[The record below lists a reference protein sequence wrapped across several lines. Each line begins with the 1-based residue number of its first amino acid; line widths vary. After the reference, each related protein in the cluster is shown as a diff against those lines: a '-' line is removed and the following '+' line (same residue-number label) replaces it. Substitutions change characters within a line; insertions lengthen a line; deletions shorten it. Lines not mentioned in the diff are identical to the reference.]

1 MSTHRPS
8 RQPRRP
14 TPTVW
19 KLQDAKACFSQVVRE
34 AQHHGPQR
42 ITVHGKDAAV
52 VLSAAE
58 YARLA
63 PSSRQPSLH
72 ELLANSPL
80 QDLEFEHE
88 SFRLPVR
95 DAEL

>member
-8 RQPRRP
+8 RQPRRR
-14 TPTVW
+14 TSAVW

-34 AQHHGPQR
+34 ARQHGPQR

-52 VLSAAE
+52 VLSADE

-63 PSSRQPSLH
+63 PSSKQPSLH
-72 ELLANSPL
+72 ELLSKSPL
-80 QDLEFEHE
+80 RDLDFERE